1 MKKLIKTI
9 VGQDC
14 EIYAI
19 SHHNRLRVG
28 RAVPYIEIYE
38 NSVEVPTI
46 GSNRIQYRHTDFSV
60 VICPDAEMDMAMND
74 EMLKGLTEFELS
86 MYLPNKRGI
95 LTPFELCGVNAAEL
109 TDEQW
114 IFDIT
119 DTQTVKKLL
128 TL

>member
-1 MKKLIKTI
+1 MKKIIKTI

-46 GSNRIQYRHTDFSV
+46 GSNKIQYKHTNFSV
-60 VICPDAEMDMAMND
+60 VICPNAEIDMAMSN
-74 EMLKGLTEFELS
+74 EVLKGLMEFELS
-86 MYLPNKRGI
+86 MYLFDKRGI
-95 LTPFELCGVNAAEL
+95 SVPFELCGVNAAEL

-128 TL
+128 EL